1 MITPRTPPGVLE
13 LLPAEQAAFRR
24 MADVIRT
31 TYERFGF
38 VEIETPVFERSE
50 VLLTKTGGETERQ
63 IYFVQSTGAVD
74 RDGLPDLALR
84 FDLTV
89 PLARYV
95 AEHENDLAFPF
106 KRYQIQRVY
115 RGERPQRGRFREFYQ
130 CDIDVIDRGTL
141 SLRHDAEVPAVI
153 HDVFD
158 RIGVGSFTIRINNR
172 TLMSGLLDQL
182 GISEAGLQAA
192 VLREVDKL
200 DKRSPGD
207 VASSIVGLG
216 VSAGSA
222 DGLLELVSQ
231 HARGSSGAIAV
242 LDALELSDERARKGA
257 EDLRVVF
264 ETLGELGVP
273 EDRYM
278 LDLGIARGL
287 EYYTG
292 TVYETTLDDH
302 PEIGSVCSG
311 GRYEDLA
318 SLYTNTRLPG
328 VGISIGLT
336 RLFWQLREAGLVDT
350 GSTSVDAYVTI
361 MDDAGVAAALRLA
374 TELRA
379 AGVNTDVAPEP
390 AKLGKQLK
398 HADRIGAR
406 FALIVGE
413 DERSRGT
420 VTVKDLAAGDQFET
434 SASETAGELQRRL
447 QSGAS

>member
-24 MADVIRT
+24 IADVIRT

-38 VEIETPVFERSE
+38 MEIETPVFERSE

-63 IYFVQSTGAVD
+63 IYFVQSTGTVD
-74 RDGLPDLALR
+74 REGLPDLALR

-95 AEHENDLAFPF
+95 AEHRNEIAFPF
-106 KRYQIQRVY
+106 KRYQMQRVY

-130 CDIDVIDRGTL
+130 CDIDVIDRETL

-158 RIGVGSFTIRINNR
+158 RIGVGPFSIRINNR
-172 TLMSGLLDQL
+172 MLMAGLLAQL
-182 GISEAGLQAA
+182 GISEPDLQAA

-200 DKRSPGD
+200 GKRSGEE
-207 VASSIVGLG
+207 VTASIVGLG
-216 VSAGSA
+216 A
-222 DGLLELVSQ
+222 
-231 HARGSSGAIAV
+231 ARGTAERLLDLVGTQARGASAAIAA
-242 LDALELSDERARKGA
+242 LDSLDRSDERAARGA
-257 EDLRVVF
+257 DDLRVVF
-264 ETLGELGVP
+264 ATLAELGVP
-273 EDRYM
+273 ENRYM

-292 TVYETTLDDH
+292 TVYETNLDDH

-311 GRYEDLA
+311 GRYDDLA
-318 SLYTNTRLPG
+318 GLYTNTRLPG

-336 RLFWQLREAGLVDT
+336 RLFWQLREAGLVAS

-379 AGVNTDVAPEP
+379 GGVNTDVAPEP
-390 AKLGKQLK
+390 AKLGRQLK

-406 FALIVGE
+406 FALIAGE
-413 DERSRGT
+413 DERSKGT
-420 VTVKDLAAGDQFET
+420 VTVKDLAGGDQFET
-434 SASETAGELQRRL
+434 PVGEAAGELRRRL
-447 QSGAS
+447 LSGAS

>member
-24 MADVIRT
+24 MADVIAT

-38 VEIETPVFERSE
+38 IEIETPVFERSE

-63 IYFVQSTGAVD
+63 IYFVQSTGTVD

-95 AEHENDLAFPF
+95 AEHQNELAFPF

-158 RIGVGSFTIRINNR
+158 RIGVGPFTIRLNNR
-172 TLMSGLLDQL
+172 MLMTGLLSQL
-182 GISEAGLQAA
+182 GIAESGRQAA
-192 VLREVDKL
+192 VLREIDKL
-200 DKRSPGD
+200 AKRSVED
-207 VASSIVGLG
+207 VAASIVELG
-216 VSAGSA
+216 VGSGTA
-222 DGLLELVSQ
+222 QRLLELVATQ
-231 HARGSSGAIAV
+231 ARGSSGAIAL
-242 LDALELSDERARKGA
+242 LDSLDSSDERARRGA
-257 EDLRVVF
+257 DDMRVVF
-264 ETLGELGVP
+264 ETLGELGLP

-302 PEIGSVCSG
+302 PAIGSVCSG

-318 SLYTNTRLPG
+318 GLYTNTRLPG

-336 RLFWQLREAGLVDT
+336 RLFWQLREAGLIDS

-361 MDDAGVAAALRLA
+361 MDDAGVAQALRLA

-390 AKLGKQLK
+390 SKLGKQLK

-406 FALIVGE
+406 YALIVGE
-413 DERSRGT
+413 DERTKGT
-420 VTVKDLAAGDQFET
+420 VTVKDLAGGEQFET
-434 SASETAGELQRRL
+434 PVVDAAGELRRRL
-447 QSGAS
+447 ESGAS